1 MPSGRRSARRFRNR
15 VAAMVLAI
23 AATLVSG
30 AAVPIAAIGQT
41 APATP
46 PAPTPALVYPITARI
61 VARYPH
67 DPAAFTE
74 GLLWHDGALYES
86 IGLEGRSEVRRV
98 RLEDGKILARA
109 TLPASQFGEGLA
121 RSGDTLVSL
130 TWTTGIGHR
139 WDAATLKHRGSFRYT
154 GEGWG
159 LANDGQALVQSDG
172 SAVLR
177 FRDPKSFA
185 VQREVTVTANGRPVR
200 NLNELEVVDG
210 AIFANVWHR
219 NYLVRIDPATGAV
232 TGLVD
237 LSALVAEVAAGDPE
251 AVANGIAWDPAKRRL
266 FVTGKLWPT
275 LFEIALEPAE

>member
-1 MPSGRRSARRFRNR
+1 MTARRFRNR

-30 AAVPIAAIGQT
+30 APAPVATIGQT
-41 APATP
+41 APV
-46 PAPTPALVYPITARI
+46 PAPAPALVYPITAHI

-86 IGLEGRSEVRRV
+86 IGLEGRSEIRRV
-98 RLEDGKILARA
+98 RLEDGKLLARA
-109 TLPASQFGEGLA
+109 TLPASQFGEGL
-121 RSGDTLVSL
+121 GLWGNTLVSL

-139 WDAATLKHRGSFRYT
+139 WDAATLKHLGSFRYT

-159 LANDGQALVQSDG
+159 LASNGEALVQSDG

-185 VQREVTVTANGRPVR
+185 VRRELTVTANGRPVR
-200 NLNELEVVDG
+200 NVNELEVIDG

-219 NYLVRIDPATGAV
+219 DYLVRIDPASGAV

-237 LSALVAEVAAGDPE
+237 LSALVAEVGATDPE
-251 AVANGIAWDPAKRRL
+251 AVPNGIAWDPVKRRL

-275 LFEIALEPAE
+275 LFEIALEAE

>member
-1 MPSGRRSARRFRNR
+1 MPSGRTSARRFRNH

-30 AAVPIAAIGQT
+30 APAPVAATGQVAPPAT
-41 APATP
+41 APS
-46 PAPTPALVYPITARI
+46 PAPVYPITARI

-67 DPAAFTE
+67 DPGAFTE
-74 GLLWHDGALYES
+74 GLLWHDGALFES

-98 RLEDGKILARA
+98 RLEDGQVLARA
-109 TLPASQFGEGLA
+109 VLPADQFGEGLA
-121 RSGDTLVSL
+121 LWENSLVSL
-130 TWTTGIGHR
+130 TWKTGLAHR
-139 WDAATLKHRGSFRYT
+139 WDAKTLKRTGSFRYT

-159 LANDGQALVQSDG
+159 LASDGKALIQSDG
-172 SAVLR
+172 SATLR

-185 VQREVTVTANGRPVR
+185 VQRELTVTANGRPVR

-219 NYLVRIDPATGAV
+219 NYLVRIDPASGAV
-232 TGLVD
+232 TGLMD
-237 LSALVAEVAAGDPE
+237 LSALATEVAATDPE
-251 AVANGIAWDPAKRRL
+251 AVPNGIAWDPAKRRL

-275 LFEIALEPAE
+275 LFEIALEPAP

>member
-1 MPSGRRSARRFRNR
+1 MPSGRLTARRFRNR

-30 AAVPIAAIGQT
+30 APAPVAATGQV
-41 APATP
+41 APPPAT
-46 PAPTPALVYPITARI
+46 AAPALVYPIAARI

-67 DPAAFTE
+67 DPGAFTE
-74 GLLWHDGALYES
+74 GLLWHDGALFES

-98 RLEDGKILARA
+98 RLEDGKVLARA
-109 TLPASQFGEGLA
+109 TLPADQFGEGLA
-121 RSGDTLVSL
+121 LWNDTLVSL
-130 TWTTGIGHR
+130 TWKAGIAHR
-139 WDAATLKHRGSFRYT
+139 WTAKTLKHLGSFRYT

-159 LANDGQALVQSDG
+159 LASDGQMLVQSDG

-177 FRDPKSFA
+177 FRDPQSFA
-185 VQREVTVTANGRPVR
+185 VRRELTVTANGRPVR
-200 NLNELEVVDG
+200 DLNEIEVIDG

-219 NYLVRIDPATGAV
+219 NYLVRIDPASGAV

-237 LSALVAEVAAGDPE
+237 LSALVAEVCASDPE
-251 AVANGIAWDPAKRRL
+251 AVANGIAWDPVKRRL

-275 LFEIALEPAE
+275 LFEITLEPAE